1 MPENEEKEKLREDR
15 LKQLGFTVIR
25 FKDEEV
31 LQHINEVRENI
42 EGWVKKLRREL
53 EE

>member
-1 MPENEEKEKLREDR
+1 MKE
-15 LKQLGFTVIR
+15 LGFTVIR

-31 LQHINEVRENI
+31 LRQINMVRENI
-42 EGWVKKLRREL
+42 EGWVKKLRRVL